1 MTKRVCSSLAALIF
15 LLASWAGAAEVVD
28 SCAAVVN
35 QDVITVSE
43 VEEAVRPIF
52 ERIKAEAPFSQRDEA
67 MRQARQAALERL
79 IEKHL
84 ILQQAE
90 QMKIAVPDAEVEQA
104 KRQILERG
112 GMSDA
117 DFQAELKK
125 MGLSEQQYRDSLR
138 EQILSSR
145 LVGYAVRSKVVVPEE
160 KIRNYYE
167 TQYTA
172 KAAGYH
178 LLQIGFK
185 VSGEGGKAA
194 ARRKAEAVRQ
204 RALAGENFQELAK
217 RQSELPSA
225 ADGGDIGVFKAD
237 EMAPQMRE
245 AVAALQPGG
254 ISPVVEMPESLM
266 LFKLLADGQD
276 AVKAPYASV
285 REEIHELLRQQE
297 MEARYKTWIEEIRS
311 GAYIR
316 IL

>member
-15 LLASWAGAAEVVD
+15 LLASWAESAEVVD
-28 SCAAVVN
+28 ACAAVVN

-43 VEEAVRPIF
+43 VEEAVRPIA

-67 MRQARQAALERL
+67 MRQARRAALERL
-79 IEKHL
+79 VEKRL

-90 QMKIAVPDAEVEQA
+90 QMRVAVSEAEVEQA
-104 KRQILERG
+104 RRQILERG
-112 GMSDA
+112 GMSEA

-125 MGLSEQQYRDSLR
+125 MGLNERQYRDSLR
-138 EQILSSR
+138 EQLLSSR

-160 KIRNYYE
+160 KIRDYYNKE
-167 TQYTA
+167 YTA

-178 LLQIGFK
+178 LLQIGF
-185 VSGEGGKAA
+185 SSGGKAA
-194 ARRKAEAVRQ
+194 ARQKAEAVRQ
-204 RALAGENFQELAK
+204 RALAGEDFKELA
-217 RQSELPSA
+217 RRHSELPSA
-225 ADGGDIGVFKAD
+225 ADGGDIGLFKAD
-237 EMAPQMRE
+237 EMAPHMRE
-245 AVAALQPGG
+245 AVTALKPGG
-254 ISPVVEMPESLM
+254 ISPVVETSESLM

-276 AVKAPYASV
+276 AVKAPYESV
-285 REEIHELLRQQE
+285 REEIHELLHQQE